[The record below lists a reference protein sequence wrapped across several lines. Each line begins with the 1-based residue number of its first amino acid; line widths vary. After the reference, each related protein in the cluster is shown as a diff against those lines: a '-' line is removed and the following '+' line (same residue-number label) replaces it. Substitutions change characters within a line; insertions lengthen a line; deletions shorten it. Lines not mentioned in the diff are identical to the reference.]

1 MVSMKKSCNFAPA
14 LAKPLTRCHTAVA
27 VLERLVHASLEQ
39 KKQFNRQLKIER
51 ENKETPFSG
60 KYIDYELTLKK

>member
-39 KKQFNRQLKIER
+39 KNNFK
-51 ENKETPFSG
+51 
-60 KYIDYELTLKK
+60 KYNSQ

>member
-1 MVSMKKSCNFAPA
+1 MVSTKKSCNFAPA

-39 KKQFNRQLKIER
+39 INNFKKYNSQ
-51 ENKETPFSG
+51 
-60 KYIDYELTLKK
+60 